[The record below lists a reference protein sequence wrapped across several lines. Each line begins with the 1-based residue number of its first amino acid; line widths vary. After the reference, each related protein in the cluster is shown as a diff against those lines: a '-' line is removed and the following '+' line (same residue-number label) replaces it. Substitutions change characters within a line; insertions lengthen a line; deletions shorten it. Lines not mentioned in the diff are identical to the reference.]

1 MAGSSVLRKDTIVDA
16 PLWRFVG
23 AFIDDEHGQDL
34 VEYALLGAFVAIA
47 TILGLKAVEGVIGT
61 RYGVWDTGEQN
72 LWQPPNP

>member
-1 MAGSSVLRKDTIVDA
+1 MLGSPI
-16 PLWRFVG
+16 WRFIACFVE
-23 AFIDDEHGQDL
+23 DEQGQDL
-34 VEYALLGAFVAIA
+34 VEYAMLGAFVAIA